1 VLSSQLLNATKRGE
15 AGRRG
20 RKRGAWGEP
29 QKPEGEKRLQEA
41 KFGNVKAVW
50 LCIPPWGKGQ
60 PWGDAAAGSGG
71 PQGCEEGCSG
81 QLIAINSYI
90 TFHCLSSPPPLLLPA
105 LILPSRASH

>member
-1 VLSSQLLNATKRGE
+1 MNATKRGE

-29 QKPEGEKRLQEA
+29 QQPEGEKRLQEA

-60 PWGDAAAGSGG
+60 PWGDAAAWWQPGVGD
-71 PQGCEEGCSG
+71 
-81 QLIAINSYI
+81 
-90 TFHCLSSPPPLLLPA
+90 H
-105 LILPSRASH
+105 RAARRGAVVS